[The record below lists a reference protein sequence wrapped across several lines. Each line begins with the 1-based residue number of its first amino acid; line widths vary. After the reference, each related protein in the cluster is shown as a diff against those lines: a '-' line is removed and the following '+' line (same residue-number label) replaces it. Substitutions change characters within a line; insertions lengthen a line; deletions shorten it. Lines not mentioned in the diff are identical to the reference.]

1 MTFIRVYVNGRGVDA
16 PEGSS
21 ALDAVR
27 VADPAL
33 ADRIAAGEKALT
45 DSRGLPVSPQTPVQL
60 GAIFRVVSNR
70 GADAPPA

>member
-16 PEGSS
+16 PEGCT

-33 ADRIAAGEKALT
+33 AERIAAGEKALT
-45 DSRGLPVSPQTPVQL
+45 DSRGLPVSPQMPVQL
-60 GAIFRVVSNR
+60 GAIFRVVSQR
-70 GADAPPA
+70 ATDAPPA